1 MSTQLQQSHYSD
13 RQLRSKFNPK
23 GNISD
28 TDSSDHDDDDDDDD
42 VEILNNHSTTTIKPS
57 KSEQRQRRQQV
68 HTEEIIDEK
77 IPFLQMTRD
86 EINTGLNTTIVS
98 QESAMA
104 DISALL
110 TLIKSNRGILE
121 ETNYLPL
128 RERIHKR
135 ICSGPSGVGKTE
147 TIKLLRSWMG
157 MDEMGD
163 YKNQFIHIDGSVY
176 KDITQLNR
184 LTGSGPGYAACETKN
199 SLVDDLIKSILSE
212 EEIKEN
218 SLKVRRAEQQSTTT
232 KSKSKVQRQK
242 KVASDKSPVK
252 KKRKID
258 VSLLS
263 PPPSPPPY
271 ILLFIDEIDKAHRD
285 FMTII
290 NGLLEEGQM
299 RSSRGDLF
307 TLPQKTQLIV
317 LFTSNYGDI
326 AIAGMEVRDEH
337 KAAKYVEASM
347 QSKGLA
353 HNSIERFGSHIIFF
367 GMSTE
372 DLCQII
378 VKKVDTLMKRDHP
391 LTKLYGKIDYTAAI
405 HCITDFII
413 QISDPNRGIRNSLK
427 HLDDCL
433 TPLLLDAFYTLEE
446 LRAKSSL
453 NKGEW
458 MMGEIDTLKLFKET
472 LNIGMFDNVITSPS
486 SSSSSAAPDDCYND
500 IGLNIRDIINV
511 IKKDVKNRQKLQVF
525 QSDGSNHSI
534 HAFGIS
540 RGTNII
546 NCVIVPLIVNHYTIT
561 TYDDNNDH
569 SQDEIIMDIERKKL
583 ENNYNELK
591 NDYCSVIMAIK
602 NVNKDGHLDHI
613 LNLAQKK
620 DRYIKYNN
628 NNNNNNTDDDDDDD
642 ESESLLIEMDDNIT
656 QRKNDHI
663 KSKKKKKKGK
673 KKRQRNEMEQESDD
687 DDYDDEIV
695 KDKYSI
701 RKCTGCGILYPI
713 SVFRVVSGGNI
724 RSDGSRGQNRISTR
738 KICRTCS
745 NRKYRVKKS

>member
-1 MSTQLQQSHYSD
+1 MSAQPQPQLQYSG
-13 RQLRSKFNPK
+13 RQLRSKAQLK

-28 TDSSDHDDDDDDDD
+28 TDSSEDDDEI
-42 VEILNNHSTTTIKPS
+42 EILNHTHATINVKS
-57 KSEQRQRRQQV
+57 KKAVEHHQPQPQPQV
-68 HTEEIIDEK
+68 IDMNEE

-110 TLIKSNRGILE
+110 ILLKSNREIIE
-121 ETNYLPL
+121 NNYLPI

-135 ICSGPSGVGKTE
+135 ILSGPSGVGKTE
-147 TIKLLRSWMG
+147 TIKLLRNWFG
-157 MDEMGD
+157 MDENGE

-184 LTGSGPGYAACETKN
+184 LTGSGPGYAGCETKN
-199 SLVDDLIKSILSE
+199 SLVDDLIKAIQSE
-212 EEIKEN
+212 EEIKECIKAQ
-218 SLKVRRAEQQSTTT
+218 SKIVR
-232 KSKSKVQRQK
+232 SKKNMN
-242 KVASDKSPVK
+242 DKQPTK
-252 KKRKID
+252 KKRKIET
-258 VSLLS
+258 
-263 PPPSPPPY
+263 PPPAPAPTPSSPPY
-271 ILLFIDEIDKAHRD
+271 ILLFIDEIDKTHRD
-285 FMTII
+285 FMSII
-290 NGLLEEGQM
+290 NGLLEEGQI
-299 RSSRGDLF
+299 RSSRGDHF
-307 TLPQKTQLIV
+307 SLPQKTQLVI
-317 LFTSNYGDI
+317 LFTSNYGDN

-378 VKKVDTLMKRDHP
+378 VKKVDTLMKKDHP
-391 LTKLYGKIDYTAAI
+391 LTKIYGKIDYTAAI

-446 LRAKSSL
+446 LRAKSNL

-472 LNIGMFDNVITSPS
+472 LNIGMFGNVINNSPLS
-486 SSSSSAAPDDCYND
+486 PDDYND

-525 QSDGSNHSI
+525 QSDGPNHSI

-546 NCVIVPLIVNHYTIT
+546 NCVIVPLTVNHYTIT
-561 TYDDNNDH
+561 TYDHIND
-569 SQDEIIMDIERKKL
+569 SGMNDEVTDVERKKL

-591 NDYCSVIMAIK
+591 NDYCSVLMAIK
-602 NVNKDGHLDHI
+602 NVNKNGQLDHI
-613 LNLAQKK
+613 LNLAKKK
-620 DRYIKYNN
+620 DQYIKYNN
-628 NNNNNNTDDDDDDD
+628 STTTNTGDDDELMDLDVKKKRVKSKKEKKKRRRNEIEEDDDDDDI
-642 ESESLLIEMDDNIT
+642 S
-656 QRKNDHI
+656 
-663 KSKKKKKKGK
+663 G
-673 KKRQRNEMEQESDD
+673 DD
-687 DDYDDEIV
+687 DSN
-695 KDKYSI
+695 SI
-701 RKCTGCGILYPI
+701 RTCVECNTVYPI
-713 SVFRVVSGGNI
+713 SVFRVVSGGNV
-724 RSDGSRGQNRISTR
+724 RSDGTRGKNRISTR
-738 KICRTCS
+738 KICRSCS
-745 NRKYRVKKS
+745 NKKYRTKKS